1 MDRDGRIERVLRRM
15 AAEGIDTLVAVS
27 AARHVMARP
36 DAATHLSGY
45 RSLGESALVLQGDG
59 DRRLFVT
66 PAIDEERARARL
78 PAADI
83 VATDDLA
90 GALGRALAA
99 RGNRVGRIGTTGL
112 AALPHGL
119 ADRIAALAGLEARAF
134 DDAVFAVT
142 APKTDAELA
151 NARRAAEI
159 AERGFAHLLEIARPG
174 MPECDLAVQCNL
186 FTKSLGAND
195 NFLMLCAQPHGRAVA
210 ASSTRPLARGDILI
224 CEFTPSY
231 EGQFA
236 QICRTCSVGP
246 PSDVALEKYALVV
259 RAMTAGINAVRP
271 GIPVSAVCGA
281 IDAVLTEAGYGDYC
295 RPPHM
300 KRRGHGLGC
309 GSLAPGDISADNETL
324 LEEDMVFV
332 VHPNQYL
339 PETGY
344 LLCGEP
350 VRVTAGGVEPLTTR
364 WAALGTIGA

>member
-1 MDRDGRIERVLRRM
+1 MDRDGRIDRVLRRM
-15 AAEGIDTLVAVS
+15 AADGIDTLVAVS
-27 AARHVMARP
+27 AARHSMSRP
-36 DAATHLSGY
+36 DAAMHLSGY
-45 RSLGESALVLQGDG
+45 RSLGESALVLHGDG
-59 DRRLFVT
+59 DRRLFIT
-66 PAIDEERARARL
+66 PAIDEERARQRL
-78 PAADI
+78 PDADL

-90 GALGRALAA
+90 ASLGRHLAA
-99 RGNRVGRIGTTGL
+99 HGNRVGRVAPTGL
-112 AALPHGL
+112 AALPHPL
-119 ADRIAALAGLEARAF
+119 AARVVALVGDNAPAY
-134 DDAVFAVT
+134 DDAVYAVT
-142 APKTDAELA
+142 GPKTDHEIAC
-151 NARRAAEI
+151 ARRAAQI
-159 AERGFAHLLEIARPG
+159 AEQGFEQLLAIARPG
-174 MPECDLAVQCNL
+174 MRECDLAVQCNL

-224 CEFTPSY
+224 AEFTPSY

-236 QICRTCSVGP
+236 QICRTVAVGT
-246 PSDVALEKYALVV
+246 PSDVAQEKYALVV
-259 RAMTAGINAVRP
+259 RAMEAGIRSVRP
-271 GIPVSAVCGA
+271 GIPVSAVCAA

-309 GSLAPGDISADNETL
+309 GSLAPGDIATDNATL

-350 VRVTAGGVEPLTTR
+350 VRVTATGVAPLTTR
-364 WAALGTIGA
+364 WAALGTIPA

>member
-1 MDRDGRIERVLRRM
+1 MDRNGRIERVLKRM
-15 AAEGIDTLVAVS
+15 AVDGIDTLVAVS
-27 AARHVMARP
+27 PARHAMARP

-45 RSLGESALVLQGDG
+45 RSLGESALVLHGDG
-59 DRRLFVT
+59 DRRLFIT
-66 PAIDEERARARL
+66 PSLDEERARVRL
-78 PAADI
+78 PDADI
-83 VATDDLA
+83 VPSDDLA
-90 GALGRALAA
+90 ASLKQHLAA
-99 RGNRVGRIGTTGL
+99 HGNRVGRAATTGL
-112 AALPHGL
+112 ATLPH
-119 ADRIAALAGLEARAF
+119 AFAARVAALVGEDAPAY

-142 APKTDAELA
+142 APKTDAEIDC
-151 NARRAAEI
+151 ARRAAQI
-159 AERGFAHLLEIARPG
+159 AEQGFAHLLQIAHPG
-174 MPECDLAVQCNL
+174 MRECDLAVQCNL
-186 FTKSLGAND
+186 FTRSLGAND

-210 ASSTRPLARGDILI
+210 ASSTRPLAKGDILI

-236 QICRTCSVGP
+236 QICRTASVGTP
-246 PSDVALEKYALVV
+246 TDVAQEKYALVV
-259 RAMTAGINAVRP
+259 RAMTAGIRAVRP
-271 GIPVSAVCGA
+271 GIPVAAVCGA

-309 GSLAPGDISADNETL
+309 GSLAPGDIGVDNQTP

-350 VRVTAGGVEPLTTR
+350 VRVTATGVDPLTTR
-364 WAALGTIGA
+364 WAALGTIPA